1 MKLPLL
7 QDNNI
12 LYHKEDTTPARSI
25 SRRILQ
31 GELDIFWYTNI
42 PNLHKL
48 KSNSLRAITNVDFQ
62 Q

>member
-1 MKLPLL
+1 MKSPLL
-7 QDNNI
+7 QDNSI

-31 GELDIFWYTNI
+31 GELDTSWYTKI

-48 KSNSLRAITNVDFQ
+48 NSKSFREITNVDF
-62 Q
+62 